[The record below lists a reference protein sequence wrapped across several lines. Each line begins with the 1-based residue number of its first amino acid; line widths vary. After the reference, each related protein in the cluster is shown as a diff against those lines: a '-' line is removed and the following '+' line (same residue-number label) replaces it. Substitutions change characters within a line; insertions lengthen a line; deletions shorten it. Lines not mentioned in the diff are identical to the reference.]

1 MKVTAKEITK
11 ALLTQLWVLYLDRV
25 SYAREYQRLVNEKGG
40 SVVNDH
46 IAFRTFNTHTGEQP
60 EGIRAINHIISCL
73 EYVPVEKYNFKK
85 KKLNAVHF
93 EHPDPMF
100 PKLFVSQLEVE
111 ELPEWA
117 QQIIKNTVKDT
128 PYLLSDESISLL
140 ATLKEKGE
148 LPRVAGEM
156 LVTDLAKYF
165 RRPWNVPNKEDVL
178 KLNDVSQYAAWVL
191 LHGNAVNHF
200 TAFVNYQNVSEWPD
214 LESTCKGMAD
224 AGIPMKEALEG
235 EKGSKL
241 QQSATLAVKE
251 EVEVKGEDG
260 IEKMPWTYAYYELA
274 ERGLVIENGEEKL
287 FSGFLGEQARHLFD
301 MTRTRDN

>member
-11 ALLTQLWVLYLDRV
+11 ALLTQLWTMYLDRV
-25 SYAREYQRLVNEKGG
+25 SYAREYQRLVIGKGG

-60 EGIRAINHIISCL
+60 EGIRAIKHIISCL
-73 EYVPVEKYNFKK
+73 EYVPVEKYHFQK

-117 QQIIKNTVKDT
+117 QQTINNTVKET
-128 PYLLSDESISLL
+128 PYLLSDESIALL

-156 LVTDLAKYF
+156 LVKDLAQYF
-165 RRPWNVPNKEDVL
+165 RRPWNVPRKYDVL
-178 KLNDVSQYAAWVL
+178 KVNDVSQYAAWVL

-214 LESTCKGMAD
+214 LEATCRGMAD
-224 AGIPMKEALEG
+224 AGIPMKEVLEG

-251 EVEVKGEDG
+251 EVEVKGDDG

-287 FSGFLGEQARHLFD
+287 FSGFLGEQAKHLFD
-301 MTRTRDN
+301 MTRTREN

>member
-11 ALLTQLWVLYLDRV
+11 ALLTRLWVMYLDRV
-25 SYAREYQRLVNEKGG
+25 SYAREYQRLVIDKGG

-60 EGIRAINHIISCL
+60 EGIRAIKHIISCL

-117 QQIIKNTVKDT
+117 QQIIKNTVKET
-128 PYLLSDESISLL
+128 PYLLSDESIALL

-156 LVTDLAKYF
+156 LVNDLAQYF
-165 RRPWNVPNKEDVL
+165 RRPWNVPNKDDVL
-178 KLNDVSQYAAWVL
+178 KVNDVSQYAAWVL

-224 AGIPMKEALEG
+224 AGIPMKESLEG

-251 EVEVKGEDG
+251 EVEVKGDDG

>member
-11 ALLTQLWVLYLDRV
+11 ALLTRLWVMYLDRV
-25 SYAREYQRLVNEKGG
+25 SYAREYQRLVTDKGG

-60 EGIRAINHIISCL
+60 EGIRAIKHIISCL

-117 QQIIKNTVKDT
+117 QQIIKNTVKET
-128 PYLLSDESISLL
+128 PYLLSDESIALL

-156 LVTDLAKYF
+156 LVNDLAQYF
-165 RRPWNVPNKEDVL
+165 RRPWNVPNKDDVL
-178 KLNDVSQYAAWVL
+178 KVNDVSQYAAWVL

-251 EVEVKGEDG
+251 EVEVKGDDG

>member
-1 MKVTAKEITK
+1 MKVTAKEITN
-11 ALLTQLWVLYLDRV
+11 ALLTQLWKMYLDRV
-25 SYAREYQRLVNEKGG
+25 SYAREYQRLVIGKGG

-60 EGIRAINHIISCL
+60 EGIRAIKHIISCL

-117 QQIIKNTVKDT
+117 QQIIKNTVKET
-128 PYLLSDESISLL
+128 PYLLSDESIGLL
-140 ATLKEKGE
+140 ATLKKKGE

-156 LVTDLAKYF
+156 LVKDLAQYF
-165 RRPWNVPNKEDVL
+165 RRPWNVPKKDDVL
-178 KLNDVSQYAAWVL
+178 KVNDVSQYAAWVL

-214 LESTCKGMAD
+214 LESTCKGLAE
-224 AGIPMKEALEG
+224 AGIPMKETLEG

-274 ERGLVIENGEEKL
+274 ERGFVIENGEEKL